1 MLICEKDSMSE
12 LEKLYKAIAECR
24 DCELANH
31 RTKVVPGEGPEN
43 PQILF
48 IGEAPGWHEDQ
59 QGRPFVGAAGQ
70 YLEQLLLNIGLSRN
84 QVYIA
89 NVIKCRPPSNRDPFP
104 SELKACNKWL
114 DQQISLL
121 KPRIIVTLGRY
132 SMAKF
137 FPNEVIS
144 RIHGKAR
151 IIDGVT
157 VFPMYHPAAALHQ
170 YSLRKYIEEDINK
183 IPELLKYNQN
193 IDHTNP
199 QEKQLSLF

>member
-12 LEKLYKAIAECR
+12 LEKLYKAIAECH
-24 DCELANH
+24 DCELVNH

-70 YLEQLLLNIGLSRN
+70 YLEQLLSKIGLSRN

-104 SELKACNKWL
+104 SELKACDKWL
-114 DQQISLL
+114 EQQINLL

-137 FPNEVIS
+137 FPNEIIS
-144 RIHGKAR
+144 KIHGKAR
-151 IIDGVT
+151 VINGVT
-157 VFPMYHPAAALHQ
+157 IFPMYHPAAALHQ
-170 YSLRKYIEEDINK
+170 ASLRKFIEEDINK
-183 IPELLKYNQN
+183 IPELLKNNQN
-193 IDHTNP
+193 INQLNP
-199 QEKQLSLF
+199 EEKQLSLF